1 MTGKSVKDVDRY
13 QAVLSS
19 LLALEENKFCA
30 DCRAKGPRW
39 ASWNLGIFICI
50 RCAGI
55 HRNLGVHISR
65 VKSVNL
71 DQWTQEQIQCMQE
84 MGNAKARRLYEAF
97 LPECFQRPE
106 TDQSAETFIR
116 DKYEKKKYIDKCID
130 IQTFRKVKSETVTKE
145 PPVVFEKMKLKKEDP
160 QQCRNSPKKQSH
172 SVNDLLGLD
181 APVLAAPVANGF
193 ASPEQSLAQDLF
205 SSLPTAT
212 LHSARSTPGSSS
224 LSSSIPQGRGAASV
238 PENLSLFLDP
248 PIRNE
253 ENSKKMSKDSILS
266 LYSSVTPQ
274 TNMAANAG
282 MYMGGAQMGYAPA
295 PAYGHFQT
303 LSAQQGMMGTM
314 MAPQMN
320 LMGQQGVMAPTG
332 MTTPSPYMAGVQ
344 GGIMG
349 VQGGMMGVVGALPQ
363 QAYTMPQTQQL
374 QWNVTQM
381 TQQVAG
387 MNFYG
392 QNQVTGYG
400 QPMGGASASSTNQTL
415 GSHVWKCQFDCAPA
429 DPNAPGFTPPLHLSF
444 SPDTHHTAQGWKEL
458 SGAPFTLDV
467 NSSAEVLCAR
477 CHIPANSVINRRN
490 CEFNSHWNELC
501 VRVRQEGA
509 TVSS

>member
-13 QAVLSS
+13 QTVLTS

-71 DQWTQEQIQCMQE
+71 DQWTQDQIQCMQE

-130 IQTFRKVKSETVTKE
+130 IQAFRKEKTETVTKE
-145 PPVVFEKMKLKKEDP
+145 APVVFEKMKPKKEEP
-160 QQCRNSPKKQSH
+160 PPLRNSPKKQSH

-181 APVLAAPVANGF
+181 APPVPVANGKP
-193 ASPEQSLAQDLF
+193 SPEQSPALDLF
-205 SSLPTAT
+205 SSLPAANSN
-212 LHSARSTPGSSS
+212 SAKSTPGSSS
-224 LSSSIPQGRGAASV
+224 ITGSMPKGRVAASV

-248 PIRNE
+248 PTKNE
-253 ENSKKMSKDSILS
+253 ESNKKMSKDSILS

-274 TNMAANAG
+274 TNMAAHAG
-282 MYMGGAQMGYAPA
+282 MYMGATPIGYAPSA
-295 PAYGHFQT
+295 GYGHYQALPT
-303 LSAQQGMMGTM
+303 QQSMMGTM
-314 MAPQMN
+314 MAPQVNM
-320 LMGQQGVMAPTG
+320 LGHPGVMPQSAVV
-332 MTTPSPYMAGVQ
+332 TPNPYVTGVQ
-344 GGIMG
+344 GRMMG
-349 VQGGMMGVVGALPQ
+349 VQSGMMGGVGTLPQ
-363 QAYTMPQTQQL
+363 QPYTTQHAQQL
-374 QWNVTQM
+374 QWNIAQVTQHM
-381 TQQVAG
+381 AG

-392 QNQVTGYG
+392 TNSMMGYG
-400 QPMGGASASSTNQTL
+400 QPMGGASAPNTNML
-415 GSHVWKCQFDCAPA
+415 GSHVWK
-429 DPNAPGFTPPLHLSF
+429 
-444 SPDTHHTAQGWKEL
+444 
-458 SGAPFTLDV
+458 
-467 NSSAEVLCAR
+467 
-477 CHIPANSVINRRN
+477 
-490 CEFNSHWNELC
+490 
-501 VRVRQEGA
+501 
-509 TVSS
+509 

>member
-13 QAVLSS
+13 QAVLTS

-71 DQWTQEQIQCMQE
+71 DQWTQEQIQCVQE

-106 TDQSAETFIR
+106 TDQSAELFIR

-130 IQTFRKVKSETVTKE
+130 IQAFRKEKSEAVTKE
-145 PPVVFEKMKLKKEDP
+145 APVVFEKMKLKREEP
-160 QQCRNSPKKQSH
+160 LQQFRNTPKKQSQ

-181 APVLAAPVANGF
+181 APPVPVANGK
-193 ASPEQSLAQDLF
+193 ASPEQSPALDLF
-205 SSLPTAT
+205 SSLPAANSS
-212 LHSARSTPGSSS
+212 SAKSTPGSGSI
-224 LSSSIPQGRGAASV
+224 SSSMPKGRVAASV

-248 PIRNE
+248 PAKSE
-253 ENSKKMSKDSILS
+253 ESSKKMSKDSILS

-274 TNMAANAG
+274 TNMAAHAG
-282 MYMGGAQMGYAPA
+282 MYMGATQMSYAPA
-295 PAYGHFQT
+295 AGYGQYQPLPT
-303 LSAQQGMMGTM
+303 QQGMMGTM

-320 LMGQQGVMAPTG
+320 MMGQPGVMAQPAVAA
-332 MTTPSPYMAGVQ
+332 PNPYMAGVQ
-344 GGIMG
+344 GGMMG
-349 VQGGMMGVVGALPQ
+349 VQNGVMGGVGTLPQ
-363 QAYTMPQTQQL
+363 QPYTVQQAQQL
-374 QWNVTQM
+374 QWNLAQM
-381 TQQVAG
+381 THHMAG

-392 QNQVTGYG
+392 ANSMMGYG
-400 QPMGGASASSTNQTL
+400 QPMGGASTPNTNQML
-415 GSHVWKCQFDCAPA
+415 GSQVWK
-429 DPNAPGFTPPLHLSF
+429 
-444 SPDTHHTAQGWKEL
+444 
-458 SGAPFTLDV
+458 
-467 NSSAEVLCAR
+467 
-477 CHIPANSVINRRN
+477 
-490 CEFNSHWNELC
+490 
-501 VRVRQEGA
+501 
-509 TVSS
+509 